1 MACAAIDDI
10 KVTDT
15 HTHITTAT
23 PQNNCMMTLS
33 PRRLND
39 YINLDS
45 SLLCCHSLDE
55 LDFCEAES
63 KDNHFPAFFFV
74 GVVPWPSEDLI
85 ST

>member
-1 MACAAIDDI
+1 MACAAIGDI
-10 KVTDT
+10 TVTDT
-15 HTHITTAT
+15 HTHTHRTTAT
-23 PQNNCMMTLS
+23 PQNNCLMTLS

-45 SLLCCHSLDE
+45 SLLCCHSLDG

-63 KDNHFPAFFFV
+63 K